1 MVPMEIEIS
10 TDPDRL
16 DIALIHRWL
25 SEQSYW
31 ARGRPVDTVV
41 RSFANSLCFGVYL
54 GGRQAGFARVV
65 TDRTTFAWLADV
77 FILDEYRGRG
87 YGKALVAAVLAHS
100 DLQGVRWLLATKD
113 AHGLYAQAGFTLV
126 EPGRYMERRNVAKR

>member
-31 ARGRPVDTVV
+31 ARGRPMDTVV

-113 AHGLYAQAGFTLV
+113 AHGLYAHVGFTLV